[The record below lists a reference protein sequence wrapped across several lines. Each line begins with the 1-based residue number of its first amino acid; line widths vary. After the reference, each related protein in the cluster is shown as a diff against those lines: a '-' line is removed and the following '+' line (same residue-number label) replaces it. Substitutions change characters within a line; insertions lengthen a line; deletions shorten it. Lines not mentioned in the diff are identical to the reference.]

1 MQWAAWYTDT
11 TSDPVEW
18 RPVRPE
24 WVMVTSCMTSE
35 VTARSLEKGP
45 RAGQRALSAR
55 PWRTRVARKLEMET
69 LLVEEARNNR
79 LQDGAAGRAVA
90 SL

>member
-1 MQWAAWYTDT
+1 
-11 TSDPVEW
+11 
-18 RPVRPE
+18 
-24 WVMVTSCMTSE
+24 MVTTCMTSE
-35 VTARSLEKGP
+35 MTARSLEKGP

-55 PWRTRVARKLEMET
+55 PWRTRGRPELEMET
-69 LLVEEARNNR
+69 LLVEEARNNG

>member
-1 MQWAAWYTDT
+1 
-11 TSDPVEW
+11 
-18 RPVRPE
+18 
-24 WVMVTSCMTSE
+24 MVTTCMISE

-69 LLVEEARNNR
+69 RLVEEAAAHRQPFAGGEEARNNR
-79 LQDGAAGRAVA
+79 LQDGAVGRAVA